1 MKCINY
7 VKNLLQLNGN
17 KRKFNKNFE
26 LKYMNDYKDKSYY
39 NTTLANR
46 DQTWASIRSSRMNID
61 PVVLGDRVPVS
72 TDFDL
77 LFNCMYLVL
86 MELDIFNPNPY
97 SKTEEKN
104 NELSLEDK
112 IKSVH
117 LEVILLKSIYDK
129 STSLD
134 YKERSLETLKKTIW
148 QSLRSK
154 KVDIMKVMVK
164 FPYLSDLPDTYL
176 LHQCIVA
183 ILYILELDDKEID
196 ILSSTI

>member
-1 MKCINY
+1 MI
-7 VKNLLQLNGN
+7 
-17 KRKFNKNFE
+17 
-26 LKYMNDYKDKSYY
+26 MDYKDKSYY

-61 PVVLGDRVPVS
+61 PVILGDRVPVS
-72 TDFDL
+72 TDFNL

-104 NELSLEDK
+104 NEFNLEDK

-117 LEVILLKSIYDK
+117 LETTLLKSIYDP
-129 STSLD
+129 SMLLE